1 MNKVLDLMKNEVM
14 TRNDRQL
21 VLDEINSILA
31 AAQPGFTKIQQDA
44 LSFCIT
50 DETNALGAG
59 LNY

>member
-1 MNKVLDLMKNEVM
+1 
-14 TRNDRQL
+14 L

-31 AAQPGFTKIQQDA
+31 AAQPGFTQIQQDA

-50 DETNALGAG
+50 DETNALGPG